1 MSYWRLLKQE
11 CLLGSFDFVLFLYN
25 SIKFL
30 NYILFF
36 KTIFHPLKTERTND
50 FLVGTGFTVDKE
62 IRSVKGIH

>member
-1 MSYWRLLKQE
+1 MPIEFMSHWRLLKHE

-36 KTIFHPLKTERTND
+36 KTIFHPLKTERTNE
-50 FLVGTGFTVDKE
+50 E
-62 IRSVKGIH
+62 IMSVKGFH